1 MSGFAFSRAAPAPR
15 IERLNYRVHGLTLRV
30 IGDLP
35 LALADGADSPADI
48 TIHVGLRPDWHD
60 EPLDRERIL
69 RQADVADA
77 DATVTDAGWIR
88 GGDGLRIR
96 YSEGATFWI
105 AASLTD
111 IWLAFEPPLTAVD
124 AAHFLLEPV
133 LAFVLRM
140 RKTLVLHASGVEM
153 DGAAVAFCG
162 PPGAGKSTMAAACVA
177 ARGALLSDDVLAVEM
192 REHGPTGWIAHRGT
206 GTLRL
211 WDDTVQAFLEDAGA
225 VPTFS
230 ATWNKRVVD
239 PHSLGGRAVAAHV
252 PLALVC
258 VLGGPTAGATTVE
271 PLVGSAAFQHL
282 VANTAASFLHD
293 HARRAE
299 ELRQLSQLIA
309 AVPVVRLASPRDYAH
324 LDAVVEA
331 VRMAMRVPRRA

>member
-1 MSGFAFSRAAPAPR
+1 M
-15 IERLNYRVHGLTLRV
+15 
-30 IGDLP
+30 
-35 LALADGADSPADI
+35 ALAGAGGAPADI
-48 TIHVGLRPDWHD
+48 TIHAGMHPEWHD

-77 DATVTDAGWIR
+77 DATVTDAGWVR

-111 IWLAFEPPLTAVD
+111 VWLAFEPPLTAVD

-140 RKTLVLHASGVEM
+140 RQTLVLHASGVEM

-162 PPGAGKSTMAAACVA
+162 PPGAGKSTIAAACMA

-192 REHGPTGWIAHRGT
+192 RDGGPTGWVAHRGT
-206 GTLRL
+206 GMLRL
-211 WDDTVQAFLEDAGA
+211 WDDTVQTFLEDADS

-239 PHSLGGRAVAAHV
+239 PNSLGGRAVAADV

-258 VLGGPTAGATTVE
+258 VLGGTTAGATTVQ
-271 PLVGSAAFQHL
+271 PLVGSAAFQNL
-282 VANTAASFLHD
+282 VVNTAASFLHD

-309 AVPVVRLASPRDYAH
+309 AVPVVRLVAPRDYTH
-324 LDAVVEA
+324 IGAVVEA
-331 VRMAMRVPRRA
+331 VRVAMRESRRA